1 MATAANKLGGQIE
14 CGEIHSSRMR
24 GFARRRGRNRASGFT
39 LIELMI
45 VLSVMMILMAI
56 ALPKY
61 NQSIVQA
68 REAVLRSNL
77 GTLRKVIDEY
87 TLDKQKAPQSLDD
100 LTQAGYFHQLPIDP
114 MTHEANWEPVQEDV
128 LQAVDQNDPGITD
141 VHSASSGTAT
151 DGTAYNTW

>member
-1 MATAANKLGGQIE
+1 MASAANKTGGPIE
-14 CGEIHSSRMR
+14 RAEVRTLALTR
-24 GFARRRGRNRASGFT
+24 FARRRRVNRAGGFT
-39 LIELMI
+39 LLELMI
-45 VLSVMMILMAI
+45 VLSVMMILMAVAI
-56 ALPKY
+56 PKY

-77 GTLRKVIDEY
+77 GTLRRVIDEY

-100 LTQAGYFHQLPIDP
+100 LTQAGYFHELPIDP
-114 MTHEANWEPVQEDV
+114 MTHEANWVPDQEDV
-128 LQAVDQNDPGITD
+128 LQAVDQNDPGITN